1 MGQAQP
7 PISPTTQQ
15 LYLTVA
21 DTTDGQGRGEWLF
34 SNPPLGS
41 TWTGTITISGGI
53 SNGRFDVF
61 VGGILWGTF
70 QGGAIFGPVQISGQG
85 SQQLKVIG
93 YELNINTTYTM
104 TLIGS
109 SDQELNTQPIYPEP
123 TASTSS
129 VVFGNSGYQISPN
142 QLPTNFLPAMAVG
155 DYVVISADQSLG
167 RNYSSFGCLI
177 VAALSHA
184 RVRQF
189 LVTVN
194 GVSAVSPYQAG
205 SLRGTN
211 TGPYVPNDQPS
222 WNLKIP
228 VTASYLDAVII
239 QLIGGTAVNAN
250 ELYVDLRGYT
260 APETQQIT
268 NPPSTPL
275 GVHLYGGVQKYVST
289 GAVANIRKPGPTI
302 PSWGGS
308 DIDDTQL
315 ALKLHSVSW
324 ISNNTGI
331 FTMYDETCGGIP
343 FFNTVSAANGAFK
356 YANFNGLVFS
366 SNGTFPSLIPI
377 TWDLSVTSALM
388 TVLFAYDIVAIPY
401 LGTPY

>member
-21 DTTDGQGRGEWLF
+21 DTTDSNGAGEWVF
-34 SNPPLGS
+34 PNPPQGA

-53 SNGRFDVF
+53 SNGTFDVF

-85 SQQLKVIG
+85 AQQLKVIG
-93 YELNINTTYTM
+93 YGLNINTTYTM

-142 QLPTNFLPAMAVG
+142 QLSTNFLPAMAVG

-177 VAALSHA
+177 VAGLTHGRA
-184 RVRQF
+184 RQF

-194 GVSAVSPYQAG
+194 GVSVASPFQAG
-205 SLRGTN
+205 ALRGTN
-211 TGPYVPNDQPS
+211 TGPYVPADS
-222 WNLKIP
+222 SLWDLKIP
-228 VTASYLDAVII
+228 ATASYLDAVVI
-239 QLIGGTAVNAN
+239 QLVAGQAVNAN

-268 NPPSTPL
+268 NPPSSPL
-275 GVHLYGGVQKYVST
+275 GVHLYGGVEKYVST
-289 GAVANIRKPGPTI
+289 GAVANVQKNGPTI

-308 DIDDTQL
+308 SITDTQL

-324 ISNNTGI
+324 YLNLTGT
-331 FTMYDETCGGIP
+331 FTMYDQTSGGTP
-343 FFNTVSAANGAFK
+343 FFITTAGANGMYK

-366 SNGTFPSLIPI
+366 SNGTNPTQTPI
-377 TWDLSVTSALM
+377 TWDNTLSSAGM
-388 TVLFAYDIVAIPY
+388 TVWFAYEIVAIPY